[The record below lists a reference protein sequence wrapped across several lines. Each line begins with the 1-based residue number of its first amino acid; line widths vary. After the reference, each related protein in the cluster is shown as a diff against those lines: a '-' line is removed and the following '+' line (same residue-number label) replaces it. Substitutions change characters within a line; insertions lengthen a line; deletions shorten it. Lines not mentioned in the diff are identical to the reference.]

1 MSHYSALLSIVFMM
15 SFVMVF
21 DQSHWRKIQ
30 KRLFRVDLLSPGEM
44 DRVLLILS
52 ACQNS

>member
-1 MSHYSALLSIVFMM
+1 MSHYSALLSIIFMM

-30 KRLFRVDLLSPGEM
+30 RRLFRVDLFSPDEL
-44 DRVLLILS
+44 DRVRLILA
-52 ACQNS
+52 ACQDS